1 MNVIA
6 LWGCGNVGKTNTLKQ
21 VIRILIDE
29 CGAHKLVEY
38 VADNKKDT
46 RVVLEIHGK
55 IIVVFTGGDDLKTLD
70 KNFESVRLHQF
81 DLLICA
87 CRSRGASCRC
97 LEEKYTKDQILWY
110 GQSKVSGLCNNIAQL
125 ELIRTQENSHLA
137 MSIVQSAKTI
147 LAF

>member
-46 RVVLEIHGK
+46 
-55 IIVVFTGGDDLKTLD
+55 
-70 KNFESVRLHQF
+70 
-81 DLLICA
+81 
-87 CRSRGASCRC
+87 
-97 LEEKYTKDQILWY
+97 
-110 GQSKVSGLCNNIAQL
+110 
-125 ELIRTQENSHLA
+125 
-137 MSIVQSAKTI
+137 
-147 LAF
+147 

>member
-6 LWGCGNVGKTNTLKQ
+6 LWGCGNVGKTNTIKR
-21 VIRILIDE
+21 VIRIFIDE

-55 IIVVFTGGDDLKTLD
+55 IIVIFTGGDDRKTLD
-70 KNFESVRLHQF
+70 KNFESVRLNQF

-87 CRSRGASCRC
+87 CRSRGRC

-110 GQSKVSGLCNNIAQL
+110 GQSKVSGLSNNIAQL
-125 ELIRTQENSHLA
+125 EIIRTQENNHLA
-137 MSIVQSAKTI
+137 KSIVQSAKTI

>member
-6 LWGCGNVGKTNTLKQ
+6 LRGCGNVGKTNTLKQ

-38 VADNKKDT
+38 VADNKIDT

-55 IIVVFTGGDDLKTLD
+55 IIVIFTGGDDRKTLD

-87 CRSRGASCRC
+87 DQEVHLVAVWKKNTLKIKSFGMGKV
-97 LEEKYTKDQILWY
+97 KYRVYAIT
-110 GQSKVSGLCNNIAQL
+110 
-125 ELIRTQENSHLA
+125 
-137 MSIVQSAKTI
+137 
-147 LAF
+147 